1 MKKEDL
7 FAKLRDERDI
17 GISALMHREKV
28 DDRVLASIQYDFT
41 DAPVTTNRAMLKMIG
56 VKIFKKI
63 PKNKLE
69 VPQIILKIV
78 NGLAEWNI
86 YVVDTNHLTDDEL
99 HDRLQA
105 ILDEST
111 PLLPPALDPYNNEG
125 KGYAEFI
132 SLGGDTKSLPV
143 CDRDS
148 IFPKHETFYES
159 TIKATL

>member
-63 PKNKLE
+63 PKNKLRY
-69 VPQIILKIV
+69 
-78 NGLAEWNI
+78 NG
-86 YVVDTNHLTDDEL
+86 H
-99 HDRLQA
+99 
-105 ILDEST
+105 
-111 PLLPPALDPYNNEG
+111 
-125 KGYAEFI
+125 
-132 SLGGDTKSLPV
+132 
-143 CDRDS
+143 
-148 IFPKHETFYES
+148 
-159 TIKATL
+159 